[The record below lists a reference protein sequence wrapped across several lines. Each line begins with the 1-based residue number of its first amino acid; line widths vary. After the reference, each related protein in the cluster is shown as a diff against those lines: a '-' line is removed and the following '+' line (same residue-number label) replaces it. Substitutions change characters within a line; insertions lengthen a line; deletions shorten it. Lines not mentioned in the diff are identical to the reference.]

1 MAQWRAY
8 HAFWHADVVKMN
20 KPMSITIHCEILKKN
35 LIILCCIFNS
45 SYCVNESFEDIT
57 FPGYPRT
64 VWKRDLNAETRF
76 PSPLVNSDLGMVYF
90 EFNPRR
96 KTEMDFFS
104 FTFTIKMSTQGFYKN
119 INNWYSW

>member
-1 MAQWRAY
+1 
-8 HAFWHADVVKMN
+8 MN
-20 KPMSITIHCEILKKN
+20 KPMSITIYCEIKKKS
-35 LIILCCIFNS
+35 LIILGCIFNS
-45 SYCVNESFEDIT
+45 SYCVNESFEDMKT

-96 KTEMDFFS
+96 KTEIDFF
-104 FTFTIKMSTQGFYKN
+104 FVYFHN
-119 INNWYSW
+119 INVDTRFLQKYK

>member
-1 MAQWRAY
+1 MQVGTMKSLSCVLTCRRCKNEQTNVNNNLLW
-8 HAFWHADVVKMN
+8 N
-20 KPMSITIHCEILKKN
+20 LKKKS
-35 LIILCCIFNS
+35 LIILGCIFNS
-45 SYCVNESFEDIT
+45 SYCVNESFEDIKT

-96 KTEMDFFS
+96 KTEMDFCFRLLS
-104 FTFTIKMSTQGFYKN
+104 Q
-119 INNWYSW
+119 

>member
-1 MAQWRAY
+1 M
-8 HAFWHADVVKMN
+8 K
-20 KPMSITIHCEILKKN
+20 
-35 LIILCCIFNS
+35 
-45 SYCVNESFEDIT
+45 T

-96 KTEMDFFS
+96 KTEIDFF
-104 FTFTIKMSTQGFYKN
+104 FVYFHN
-119 INNWYSW
+119 INVDTRFLQKYK